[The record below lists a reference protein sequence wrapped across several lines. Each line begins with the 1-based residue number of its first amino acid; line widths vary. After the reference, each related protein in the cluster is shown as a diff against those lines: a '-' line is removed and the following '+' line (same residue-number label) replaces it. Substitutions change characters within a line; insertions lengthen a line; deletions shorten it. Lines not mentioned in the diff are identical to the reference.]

1 MRILIIED
9 EKSLAE
15 LVANRL
21 KKEKYIVD
29 ISTDG
34 EEGLYNALMDIYDLI
49 LLDIMLPSVNGIE
62 ILKEIKKNDIKAKV
76 IMLTAKSELE
86 DKLLGFNEGAND
98 YIAKPFHID
107 EVVARVNVWLRSDK
121 VKKQTIEFG
130 DLILDLRS
138 SEIINKTNNE
148 KINIINKE
156 FQLLEYFMNNP
167 NQILSKD
174 MIYDK
179 VWGVENESI
188 SNNLEAYLS
197 FIRKKI
203 KIINSNVQIKSIR
216 NLGYFAA
223 NEIYKIKKNTSFISL
238 FEVEY
243 LHFILMF
250 VRIKVYLIYLGYFI

>member
-9 EKSLAE
+9 EESLAE

-29 ISTDG
+29 VSLDG
-34 EEGLYNALMDIYDLI
+34 EEGLYNALMDVYDLI

-62 ILKEIKKNDIKAKV
+62 ILKEIKKNNIKAKV

-86 DKLLGFNEGAND
+86 DKLLGFSEGAND
-98 YIAKPFHID
+98 YIPKPFHID
-107 EVVARVNVWLRSDK
+107 EVIARINAQLRIEK
-121 VKKQTIEFG
+121 VKNNNLEFG
-130 DLILDLRS
+130 DLILDLKTS
-138 SEIINKTNNE
+138 DIINKNNNE

-167 NQILSKD
+167 NQVLSKE

-179 VWGVENESI
+179 VWGLENDSM

-197 FIRKKI
+197 FIRKKL
-203 KIINSNVQIKSIR
+203 KLINSNVGIKALR
-216 NLGYFAA
+216 NLGYKM
-223 NEIYKIKKNTSFISL
+223 EYKDEGTK
-238 FEVEY
+238 
-243 LHFILMF
+243 
-250 VRIKVYLIYLGYFI
+250 